1 MRKYLSMFIALRHR
15 IFRRLFAAHVVALLG
30 TGLSTIAIGF
40 LVFDISG
47 GQAAAVLGTL
57 LAIKMFTFLLI
68 GPLAPAIARRVGV
81 KRLLVLTDIAR
92 ASVAIML
99 PFVDNVVVAY
109 ALIFVLQAASAL
121 FTPTFQATIPR
132 VVTDER
138 QYTGALALSRLA
150 YDLEALA
157 SPTIASMILVF
168 APSTALFLGTGVGF
182 LGSALLIF
190 SAALPKT
197 IPGEGES
204 GAARSEI
211 TRGTRLMLS
220 VPPLRGILT
229 LHLALASVGAIAMVL
244 TVPLVLGE
252 LDGSEAQAAGV
263 LAAYGVGSL
272 TSAALMPTIL
282 ARIPPRPYMLTGLL
296 VMAAAMLFVWPV
308 LASVPGQQALPWLWV
323 IWFVAGLG
331 NSAVLAPMGRV
342 IRDSV
347 SEEDLPHVFA
357 AQFSLAHGWWLL
369 SYPVAGWGATV
380 FGFGPIT
387 LFLAGFALIA
397 LVFSVRV
404 WKPRPVVPITSE
416 AVPATASG
424 RMGRG
429 EEEHDG

>member
-1 MRKYLSMFIALRHR
+1 MFIALRHR
-15 IFRRLFAAHVVALLG
+15 VFRRLFAAHVVALLG

-92 ASVAIML
+92 ASVAILL
-99 PFVDNVVVAY
+99 PFVDNVAVAY

-182 LGSALLIF
+182 LGSAMLIL

-197 IPGEGES
+197 IAGEAEGE
-204 GAARSEI
+204 AVRSEI
-211 TRGTRLMLS
+211 TRGTRLMIS
-220 VPPLRGILT
+220 VPQLRGILT

-272 TSAALMPTIL
+272 VSAALMPTIL
-282 ARIPPRPYMLTGLL
+282 ARIPPRPYMLTGLF
-296 VMAAAMLFVWPV
+296 VMAAAMLCVWPV
-308 LASVPGQQALPWLWV
+308 LSMQPGQQALPWLWA

-342 IRDSV
+342 IRDAV
-347 SEEDLPHVFA
+347 PEADLPHVFA

-369 SYPVAGWGATV
+369 SYPVAGWGAT
-380 FGFGPIT
+380 FIGFGPIT
-387 LFLAGFALIA
+387 LALAAFALLA
-397 LVFSVRV
+397 LAVAARV
-404 WKPRPVVPITSE
+404 WRPRATVPTP
-416 AVPATASG
+416 PAPRSVAASG
-424 RMGRG
+424 RMERG
-429 EEEHDG
+429 DEGHDG